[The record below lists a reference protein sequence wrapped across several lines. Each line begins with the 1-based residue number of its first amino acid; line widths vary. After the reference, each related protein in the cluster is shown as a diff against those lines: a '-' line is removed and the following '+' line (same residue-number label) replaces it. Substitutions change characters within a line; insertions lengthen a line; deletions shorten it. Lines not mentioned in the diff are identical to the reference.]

1 MVPVLIARTHLL
13 CVVHL
18 AIVIVHFISRILIAN
33 DYYYY
38 LLLLKNTQKTKK
50 EKEEILS
57 KKKERRF
64 YLETTRRAGW
74 SLDEISSPEVSPLP
88 DTLLNLRG
96 P

>member
-38 LLLLKNTQKTKK
+38 LLLGIKKHSKN
-50 EKEEILS
+50 
-57 KKKERRF
+57 
-64 YLETTRRAGW
+64 
-74 SLDEISSPEVSPLP
+74 
-88 DTLLNLRG
+88 
-96 P
+96 